1 MPRQVE
7 CGECGGKGRI
17 PYDTWSGDWEDGGVA
32 WEDCLECD
40 GDGVAL
46 DEEDDEDDED
56 RRTPPHARSDK

>member
-17 PYDTWSGDWEDGGVA
+17 PYDAWSGDWEEGGVA

-40 GDGVAL
+40 GEGVAL
-46 DEEDDEDDED
+46 EDGEGRGDED
-56 RRTPPHARSDK
+56 R